1 MKINSLL
8 FTVWMLFLTIP
19 MVAQQPDARDILD
32 RAAEAFR
39 REGEVKITFSVRA
52 PEGNT
57 NGSIRLKGDKF
68 LLETEGVTTWFD
80 GRTQWSYLAS
90 SDEVNVS
97 EPTPEEL
104 QSINPYSWLSLYK
117 QDYKQKVA
125 DVAKVQEPI
134 ARCESYLNF
143 CDAVIHDTIKEMDFV
158 DTFDIDQYDS
168 LTSMKEYVFASSNY
182 TDGTDMRDYSSV
194 YSKDLELI
202 DAKELQDKVEAY
214 NEKQDNDYF

>member
-19 MVAQQPDARDILD
+19 TVAQQPDARDILD
-32 RAAEAFR
+32 RAADAFR
-39 REGEVKITFSVRA
+39 KEGGVKITFSVRA

-117 QDYKQKVA
+117 QDYKLKVA
-125 DVAKVQEPI
+125 KTGNASDDTAYKVVMNATKRSQDMQCIILYIEKGSFRPLKLSMVQRGSKDVAVVFI
-134 ARCESYLNF
+134 NSYQTGKNY
-143 CDAVIHDTIKEMDFV
+143 D
-158 DTFDIDQYDS
+158 DS
-168 LTSMKEYVFASSNY
+168 LFVFDRKAY
-182 TDGTDMRDYSSV
+182 PTAELV
-194 YSKDLELI
+194 DLR
-202 DAKELQDKVEAY
+202 
-214 NEKQDNDYF
+214 

>member
-19 MVAQQPDARDILD
+19 TVAQQPDARDILD
-32 RAAEAFR
+32 RAADAFR
-39 REGEVKITFSVRA
+39 KEGGVKITFSVRA

-117 QDYKQKVA
+117 QDYKLKVA
-125 DVAKVQEPI
+125 KTGNVSDDTAYKVVMNATKRSQ
-134 ARCESYLNF
+134 
-143 CDAVIHDTIKEMDFV
+143 
-158 DTFDIDQYDS
+158 DIQCIILYIEKGS
-168 LTSMKEYVFASSNY
+168 FRPLKLSMVQR
-182 TDGTDMRDYSSV
+182 G
-194 YSKDLELI
+194 SKDAAVVFICLLYTSPSPR
-202 DAKELQDKVEAY
+202 DRG
-214 NEKQDNDYF
+214 

>member
-32 RAAEAFR
+32 RAADAFR
-39 REGEVKITFSVRA
+39 REGGVKITFSVRA

-97 EPTPEEL
+97 EPTLEEL

-117 QDYKQKVA
+117 QDYKLKVA
-125 DVAKVQEPI
+125 KTGNASDDTAYKVVMNATKRSQNMQCIILYIEKGSFRPLKLSTVQRGSKDAAVVFI
-134 ARCESYLNF
+134 NSYQTGKNY
-143 CDAVIHDTIKEMDFV
+143 D
-158 DTFDIDQYDS
+158 DS
-168 LTSMKEYVFASSNY
+168 LFVFDRKAY
-182 TDGTDMRDYSSV
+182 PTAELV
-194 YSKDLELI
+194 DLR
-202 DAKELQDKVEAY
+202 
-214 NEKQDNDYF
+214 

>member
-32 RAAEAFR
+32 RAADAFR
-39 REGEVKITFSVRA
+39 REGSIKITFSVRA

-117 QDYKQKVA
+117 QDYKLKVA
-125 DVAKVQEPI
+125 KTGNASDDTAYKVVMNATKRSQDMQCIILYIEKGSFRPLKLSMVQRDSKDAAVVFI
-134 ARCESYLNF
+134 NSYQTGKNY
-143 CDAVIHDTIKEMDFV
+143 D
-158 DTFDIDQYDS
+158 DS
-168 LTSMKEYVFASSNY
+168 LFVFDRKAY
-182 TDGTDMRDYSSV
+182 PTAELV
-194 YSKDLELI
+194 DLR
-202 DAKELQDKVEAY
+202 
-214 NEKQDNDYF
+214 

>member
-19 MVAQQPDARDILD
+19 TVAQQPDARDILD
-32 RAAEAFR
+32 RAADAFR
-39 REGEVKITFSVRA
+39 REGGVKITFSVRA

-97 EPTPEEL
+97 EPAPEEL

-117 QDYKQKVA
+117 QDYKLKVA
-125 DVAKVQEPI
+125 KTGNASDDTAYKVVMNATKRSQDMQCIILYIEKGSFRTLKLSMVQRGSKDAAVVFI
-134 ARCESYLNF
+134 NSYQTGKNY
-143 CDAVIHDTIKEMDFV
+143 D
-158 DTFDIDQYDS
+158 DS
-168 LTSMKEYVFASSNY
+168 LFVFDRKAY
-182 TDGTDMRDYSSV
+182 PTAELV
-194 YSKDLELI
+194 DLR
-202 DAKELQDKVEAY
+202 
-214 NEKQDNDYF
+214 

>member
-32 RAAEAFR
+32 RAADAFR
-39 REGEVKITFSVRA
+39 REGGVKITFSVRA

-117 QDYKQKVA
+117 QDYKLKVA
-125 DVAKVQEPI
+125 KTGNASDDTAYKVVMNATKRSQDMQCIILYIEKGSFRPLKLSMVQRSSKDAAVVFI
-134 ARCESYLNF
+134 NSYQTGKNY
-143 CDAVIHDTIKEMDFV
+143 D
-158 DTFDIDQYDS
+158 DS
-168 LTSMKEYVFASSNY
+168 LFVFDRKAY
-182 TDGTDMRDYSSV
+182 PTAELV
-194 YSKDLELI
+194 DLR
-202 DAKELQDKVEAY
+202 
-214 NEKQDNDYF
+214 

>member
-19 MVAQQPDARDILD
+19 TVAQQPDARDILD
-32 RAAEAFR
+32 RAADAFR
-39 REGEVKITFSVRA
+39 KEGGVKITFSVRA

-117 QDYKQKVA
+117 QDYKLKVA
-125 DVAKVQEPI
+125 KTGNASDDTAYKVVMTATKRSQDIQCIILYIEKGSFRPLKLSMVQRGSKDAAVVFI
-134 ARCESYLNF
+134 KSYQTGKNY
-143 CDAVIHDTIKEMDFV
+143 D
-158 DTFDIDQYDS
+158 DS
-168 LTSMKEYVFASSNY
+168 LFVFDRKAY
-182 TDGTDMRDYSSV
+182 PTAELV
-194 YSKDLELI
+194 DLR
-202 DAKELQDKVEAY
+202 
-214 NEKQDNDYF
+214 

>member
-32 RAAEAFR
+32 RAADAFR
-39 REGEVKITFSVRA
+39 REGGVKITFSVRA
-52 PEGNT
+52 PEENT

-117 QDYKQKVA
+117 QDYKLKVA
-125 DVAKVQEPI
+125 KTGNASDDTAYKVVMNATKRSQDMQCIILYIEKGSFRPLKLSMVQRGSKDAAVVFI
-134 ARCESYLNF
+134 NSYQTGKNY
-143 CDAVIHDTIKEMDFV
+143 D
-158 DTFDIDQYDS
+158 DS
-168 LTSMKEYVFASSNY
+168 LFVFDRKAY
-182 TDGTDMRDYSSV
+182 PTAELV
-194 YSKDLELI
+194 DLR
-202 DAKELQDKVEAY
+202 
-214 NEKQDNDYF
+214 